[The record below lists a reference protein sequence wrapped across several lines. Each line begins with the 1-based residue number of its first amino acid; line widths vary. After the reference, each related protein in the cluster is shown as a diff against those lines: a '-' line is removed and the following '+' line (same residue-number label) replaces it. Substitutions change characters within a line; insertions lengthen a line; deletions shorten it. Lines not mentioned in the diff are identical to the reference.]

1 MPLVQV
7 GLDKWLEGQ
16 TTGPTIV
23 TRIRPVRK
31 KGTKPVPP
39 ITMMIPA
46 GKGATRS
53 VDLRPGRYLFEAY
66 LPSGEV
72 TTLTATVKARG
83 NAPIVLQAPD
93 SPHEWLSWQHLAGQG
108 RPSPPR
114 AAGPADGV
122 GIAPAPPLAGPTDL
136 EIVSLPVP
144 ILPAL
149 VEGWRSKTAAKLPWV
164 PRPLPARA
172 NGGAALVDDG
182 LTSYLFG
189 PGAWALGDRAYA
201 LVRRPPAGPPLLA
214 VLPLP
219 WSQADMSGDAPAD
232 VLVDARAALEGE
244 TREWPVT
251 MSIVVRDNVMG
262 PVIGY
267 LTGGDLPAAA
277 RIVET
282 AVDLL
287 YGKVA
292 NPLAAAAGAYVLVRA
307 HAQGKRPQWEP
318 WLRNL
323 RQWFTWLPDGSILD
337 GWASLR
343 GIGRPQDVP
352 AAAASFVEAVT
363 RGLPFYSVGVRML
376 FDGLSRA
383 DGELQAGQRPPGFD
397 TALATVRMLAL
408 RVHVGQPFTLIRLG

>member
-1 MPLVQV
+1 
-7 GLDKWLEGQ
+7 
-16 TTGPTIV
+16 
-23 TRIRPVRK
+23 
-31 KGTKPVPP
+31 
-39 ITMMIPA
+39 
-46 GKGATRS
+46 
-53 VDLRPGRYLFEAY
+53 
-66 LPSGEV
+66 
-72 TTLTATVKARG
+72 
-83 NAPIVLQAPD
+83 
-93 SPHEWLSWQHLAGQG
+93 
-108 RPSPPR
+108 
-114 AAGPADGV
+114 
-122 GIAPAPPLAGPTDL
+122 
-136 EIVSLPVP
+136 
-144 ILPAL
+144 
-149 VEGWRSKTAAKLPWV
+149 
-164 PRPLPARA
+164 
-172 NGGAALVDDG
+172 
-182 LTSYLFG
+182 
-189 PGAWALGDRAYA
+189 
-201 LVRRPPAGPPLLA
+201 
-214 VLPLP
+214 
-219 WSQADMSGDAPAD
+219 MSGDAPAD
-232 VLVDARAALEGE
+232 VLVDARAAREGE

-307 HAQGKRPQWEP
+307 HAQQKRPQWEP

-323 RQWFTWLPDGSILD
+323 RQWFAWLPDGSILD

-383 DGELQAGQRPPGFD
+383 DGELEAGQRPPGFD
-397 TALATVRMLAL
+397 VALATVRMLAL